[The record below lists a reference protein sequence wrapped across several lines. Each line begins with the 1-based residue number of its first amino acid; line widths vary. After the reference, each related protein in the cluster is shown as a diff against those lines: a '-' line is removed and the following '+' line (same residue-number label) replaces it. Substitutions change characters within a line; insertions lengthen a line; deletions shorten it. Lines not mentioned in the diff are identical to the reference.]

1 MNEMIRKTPKR
12 WVSFAPNLSLH
23 IAIVVTLI
31 ASHPIAAHGPGLNE
45 IDNITTQIAKTG
57 EQAALYAKRAR
68 VYQNNHMWLEAM
80 SDLDRA
86 IELDSQN
93 TEYDLDRAQLSF
105 EAGEFLRALDFIS
118 LYLLRHESSSEAL
131 LIRARSHR
139 ALGQYLQSIESYQLA
154 LADLSG
160 FDGSPMPEWY
170 FEFADTWL
178 LAGEKQNA
186 LRVLQQGMDQLG
198 VLGVFQLRAAELEVE
213 LEFYDSALARIDQLL
228 AQAQRKDLWLTRRA
242 DILSRAG
249 REEEAQR
256 TYEQAYATLQGLPPR
271 LQNLPVSIELANRL
285 QQQISQ
291 Q

>member
-1 MNEMIRKTPKR
+1 MNQMIKLSGWTVSYAPK
-12 WVSFAPNLSLH
+12 LSLL
-23 IAIVVTLI
+23 ITVVVTLI
-31 ASHPIAAHGPGLNE
+31 APLPVAAHGPGLGK
-45 IDNITTQIAKTG
+45 IDSITTEIANTG

-68 VYQNNHMWLEAM
+68 VYQNNHMWQQSM
-80 SDLDRA
+80 SDFDRA
-86 IELDSQN
+86 AELDPQN
-93 TEYDLDRAQLSF
+93 LEYDLDRAQLSF
-105 EAGEFLRALDFIS
+105 EAGEFLRALDFIN
-118 LYLLRHESSSEAL
+118 LYLLRHDSSNEAL

-170 FEFADTWL
+170 FEFADTWV

-186 LRVLQQGMDQLG
+186 LQVLQQGIDQLG
-198 VLGVFQLRAAELEVE
+198 EIGVFQLRAVELEVD
-213 LEFYDSALARIDQLL
+213 LGLYDSALARIDQLL
-228 AQAQRKDLWLTRRA
+228 AKARRKDLWLTRRA
-242 DILSRAG
+242 DILSKAG

-256 TYEQAYATLQGLPPR
+256 TYEQAYAALQGLPPR
-271 LQNLPVSIELANRL
+271 LQNLSVSIELANRL

>member
-1 MNEMIRKTPKR
+1 MNEMIKIPRRT
-12 WVSFAPNLSLH
+12 VSYTPNLSLLFTV
-23 IAIVVTLI
+23 VVTLI
-31 ASHPIAAHGPGLNE
+31 ASLPVAAHGPGLDE
-45 IDNITTQIAKTG
+45 IDSITTQIAKTG

-86 IELDSQN
+86 VELDSQN

-118 LYLLRHESSSEAL
+118 LYLLRHESSNEAL

-186 LRVLQQGMDQLG
+186 LQVLQQGMDQLG

>member
-1 MNEMIRKTPKR
+1 MPPIR
-12 WVSFAPNLSLH
+12 
-23 IAIVVTLI
+23 
-31 ASHPIAAHGPGLNE
+31 SHAAHGPGLNE